1 MLDIGVSL
9 VLVIILFIA
18 LGVTRDG
25 YGSFEGFKLNRKQ
38 VFAALGLIPM
48 LFACFT
54 MVPANSVGIQ
64 YNPFAGGTQ
73 EETLGE
79 GFMLKSPLTKIYV
92 ISTEVQTKTIE
103 GLSVQTKDS
112 QFVKFNIDI
121 KYQVATENASEVFK
135 QFRTLSRID
144 ESLVVPVAQKAI
156 ENVATQY
163 NVMEVL
169 GEKRSEI
176 YSKVEKE
183 LATQLEKNGIK
194 LMNIVFV
201 DTDAGEE
208 IEASIRKEAAAKK
221 EVDIAEQAK
230 LKAEIDA
237 QSAVVKAQADKQT
250 AILAAEAEA
259 ETIRIKQEQLAKNKD
274 YVDLILAEAWN
285 GELPTYYFGG
295 GNGDLPSLI
304 LQGMGDK

>member
-1 MLDIGVSL
+1 MLGIGISAVLVGVLFVAFGFGDNGKWKLRGKQIASL
-9 VLVIILFIA
+9 VGALPILFW
-18 LGVTRDG
+18 
-25 YGSFEGFKLNRKQ
+25 
-38 VFAALGLIPM
+38 
-48 LFACFT
+48 CFT

-73 EETLGE
+73 DETLGE
-79 GFMLKSPLTKIYV
+79 GFFFKSPLTKVYT

-112 QFVKFNIDI
+112 QFVRFNIDI
-121 KYQVATENASEVFK
+121 KYQVATANANEVFK
-135 QFRTLSRID
+135 QFRTLDRVD
-144 ESLVVPVAQKAI
+144 ESLVVPVSQKAI

-176 YSKVEKE
+176 YSKVEAE
-183 LATQLEKNGIK
+183 LSTQLEKNGIR

-221 EVDIAEQAK
+221 EVDIAEQSK

-237 QSAVVKAQADKQT
+237 QSAVVKAQAEKET

-259 ETIRIKQEQLAKNKD
+259 EAIRIKQEQLAKNKD
-274 YVDLILAEAWN
+274 YVDLIIAEAWN
-285 GELPTYYFGG
+285 GELPQYYFGG
-295 GNGDLPSLI
+295 GNDLPSLI
-304 LQGMGDK
+304 LQGIGE